1 MILDKLY
8 REKEREQSHSKTV
21 TRNMVAVRLVFVY
34 NDNEC
39 LDAHAQKEIVPEVVS
54 KRTFW
59 IVSFMEQKR
68 ETRVYG
74 I

>member
-1 MILDKLY
+1 
-8 REKEREQSHSKTV
+8 
-21 TRNMVAVRLVFVY
+21 MVAVRLVFVY

-54 KRTFW
+54 KRAFW
-59 IVSFMEQKR
+59 IVPFMEQKR